1 MFVRNISHALRQ
13 AKPAIKCQRGAI
25 ARLCTMSDLSKIPD
39 IELFRKSEGLVPKIE
54 AMADA
59 LFRQDSERFENITK
73 NKVAPEASFPVRLY
87 LYTKLKHLLLEKY
100 QFNEAEFMEGARGS
114 VNMLLD
120 NIVSVSQIFLERPDS
135 RNHRTAALKNFSQF
149 EKNLTRDLMAMPDV
163 ESLSAFVSPR
173 ALKQYTEV
181 IIAGILQNM
190 NKYEL
195 YGCSLLTIKVHL
207 ANEYTDALRLEEYV
221 EKEDGKPP
229 VVLVD
234 ATVGLAFRLYNSDPE
249 KKIRDLRNSAM
260 WTFRAPIS
268 DEDYDWRI
276 VNMACMVEA

>member
-1 MFVRNISHALRQ
+1 
-13 AKPAIKCQRGAI
+13 
-25 ARLCTMSDLSKIPD
+25 
-39 IELFRKSEGLVPKIE
+39 
-54 AMADA
+54 
-59 LFRQDSERFENITK
+59 
-73 NKVAPEASFPVRLY
+73 
-87 LYTKLKHLLLEKY
+87 
-100 QFNEAEFMEGARGS
+100 
-114 VNMLLD
+114 
-120 NIVSVSQIFLERPDS
+120 
-135 RNHRTAALKNFSQF
+135 
-149 EKNLTRDLMAMPDV
+149 MAMPDV

-207 ANEYTDALRLEEYV
+207 ANGKILYLICGLMPILEYTDALRLEEYV